1 MKAYW
6 KDLRL
11 KELAAVDRGMAR
23 QGVAYTREAHRGG
36 HPGCALSSVK
46 LEDVAGGFRTAA
58 TNHRINTHQDRC
70 QTSDAASCKIPIVGS
85 RFLTASGSVGVDTT
99 CVPSHENSDTG

>member
-1 MKAYW
+1 MKAYS

-11 KELAAVDRGMAR
+11 KALAAVDRGMAP

-36 HPGCALSSVK
+36 HPGCSLISQAGVRSGWLSHCGYEPRS
-46 LEDVAGGFRTAA
+46 
-58 TNHRINTHQDRC
+58 NIHQDRC
-70 QTSDAASCKIPIVGS
+70 QTSDAASCIIPIVGS

-99 CVPSHENSDTG
+99 CVPSHEYSDTG